1 MNPQIEN
8 EKESDNNIL
17 TFTLSGVNVS
27 LANAIRRT
35 ILSEIEI
42 VVCKTSPYEENKMNI
57 SKNTSRL
64 NNEILKQRLSCIPIY
79 ISDPDIQI
87 KDYLLEVDVENLT
100 DTIMFVTTEDF
111 KIKNIITGEFLK
123 KVDNDK
129 IFPPNSFTGYYI
141 DFARLRPKISDD
153 IPGERLQF
161 TCEFSYS
168 TAKEDAMFN
177 VTSIC
182 SYGMT
187 VDVINMELE
196 LNKKI
201 QSWRNDGLSP
211 ETIKFESENWKLLDG
226 KRIVIKDSFDFI
238 IQTLGVFM
246 NQELIQKAC
255 IIIIKKLQN
264 LNNLIDVNELV
275 IVPSENIMN
284 NCFDI
289 ILENEDYTI
298 GKILEYI
305 LFSKYYENIKTMT
318 YCGFV
323 KLHPHDSD
331 SIIRIAYKELTEKI
345 VIFQNL
351 KECIKDLVQV
361 YQTIFDKFN

>member
-17 TFTLSGVNVS
+17 TFTLSGVNMS
-27 LANAIRRT
+27 LSNAIRRI
-35 ILSEIEI
+35 ILSEIET
-42 VVCKTSPYEENKMNI
+42 VVFKTTPYEENKMNI
-57 SKNTSRL
+57 TKNTSRL

-100 DTIMFVTTEDF
+100 DTIMYVTSEDF
-111 KIKNIITGEFLK
+111 KIKNVTTGEFLK
-123 KVDNDK
+123 KADNDK

-141 DFARLRPKISDD
+141 DFARLRPKISEE

-161 TCEFSYS
+161 TCEFSYG

-187 VDVINMELE
+187 NDIVNMELE

-226 KRIVIKDSFDFI
+226 KRIVVKDSFDFI
-238 IQTLGVFM
+238 IQSLGVFV
-246 NQELIQKAC
+246 NQDLVQKAC
-255 IIIIKKLQN
+255 VIIIKKLQ
-264 LNNLIDVNELV
+264 LLDSQMDSNELV
-275 IVPSENIMN
+275 IVPSENVMK

-298 GKILEYI
+298 GKIMEYA
-305 LFSKYYENIKTMT
+305 LFSKYYENIKTLS

-323 KLHPHDSD
+323 KMHPHDKD
-331 SIIRIAYKELTEKI
+331 SIIRVAYKELTEKT
-345 VIFQNL
+345 VIMQNL
-351 KECIKDLVQV
+351 KECVKDLVQV
-361 YQTIFDKFN
+361 YQIIFDKFN